1 MAFSALHMSVHPVLI
16 RILQVRAVM
25 KVRLPRKK
33 RADREHSVLGGILK
47 KKF

>member
-1 MAFSALHMSVHPVLI
+1 MSVHPVLI

-33 RADREHSVLGGILK
+33 RRVEARDSGL
-47 KKF
+47 